1 MVPQVRIAKQLTLGR
16 TVDPKDVAIL
26 TPYNAQAAEISK
38 TLGREG
44 VTGVTVCSITKSQG
58 ELGSGAGGS
67 GPGGHKGGCR
77 WHGGASARLPNRA
90 GSEWRYVLVSTVRTC
105 PESDLDQRPTK
116 SWLKKF
122 LGFVVD
128 PNQVNVAITRAKEGL
143 CLIGRAARRGWGGP
157 GRGSSGR
164 CGCL

>member
-1 MVPQVRIAKQLTLGR
+1 M
-16 TVDPKDVAIL
+16 DPKDVAIL

-38 TLGREG
+38 SLGREG
-44 VTGVTVCSITKSQG
+44 VTGVSVCSITKSQG
-58 ELGSGAGGS
+58 ERGSGAGVSWAS
-67 GPGGHKGGCR
+67 GGVRAAQDGHHHAPPPLHRKR
-77 WHGGASARLPNRA
+77 VAVRA
-90 GSEWRYVLVSTVRTC
+90 GEHRAHV

-143 CLIGRAARRGWGGP
+143 CFIGRTAHG
-157 GRGSSGR
+157 
-164 CGCL
+164 